1 METREEHS
9 GWAYEGRKEWSK
21 PIIVTL
27 DFSETRTEKVP
38 GGADGNDQASGS
50 MKTS

>member
-9 GWAYEGRKEWSK
+9 GRFYEGRKEWCK

-27 DFSETRTEKVP
+27 NFSETRTDKDP
-38 GGADGNDQASGS
+38 AGADGNEEPGS
-50 MKTS
+50 LKTS